1 MKIIGI
7 GNAIVDVICKVDDE
21 FLIKN
26 NLTKSNMKL
35 IDETEFK
42 KLLSNLKIEETV
54 SGGSVA
60 NSIVGISQLGNKVG
74 FIGKVND
81 DDLGQKYEQGL
92 KKEKVD
98 YFYTKKTED
107 LPTGTCLILITPDSE
122 RTMCTF
128 LGTAGKINKTDI
140 NAQAIKNSEI
150 TFLEGYL
157 WDEGDPKEAFNEA
170 ISFSNKI
177 AMSLSDKFCVD
188 RHKKNF
194 LDLVQNKL
202 DITFANEQE
211 ILELINAKSFDE
223 VISFGK
229 ELNKTL
235 IITRSDKG
243 SVAINQNEVV
253 ECKSQKNLKIVD
265 LTGAGDLF
273 AAGFL
278 HGYINKMTLQ
288 ENLNKGTEM
297 ASKVI
302 QKIGARLD

>member
-1 MKIIGI
+1 MNILGI

-35 IDETEFK
+35 IDEVEFK
-42 KLLSNLKIEETV
+42 KLLVNLKIEETV

-60 NSIVGISQLGNKVG
+60 NSIVGLSQLGNKVG
-74 FIGKVND
+74 FIGKVSD
-81 DDLGQKYEQGL
+81 DELGQKYEKGL
-92 KKEKVD
+92 IRENVEYFYNKKKED
-98 YFYTKKTED
+98 I
-107 LPTGTCLILITPDSE
+107 PTGTCLILITPDSE

-128 LGTAGKINKTDI
+128 LGTAGKVNKTDI
-140 NAQAIKNSEI
+140 NISAIKNSQI

-157 WDEGDPKEAFNEA
+157 WDEGEPKEAFNEA
-170 ISFSNKI
+170 IKHSNKI

-188 RHKKNF
+188 RHKKSF
-194 LDLVQNKL
+194 LQLVKHKL

-211 ILELINAKSFDE
+211 ILELIDAKSFE
-223 VISFGK
+223 EAVSFGK

-235 IITRSDKG
+235 VITRSDKG
-243 SVAINQNEVV
+243 SVAISQNQVI
-253 ECKSQKNLKIVD
+253 ECASQKDLKIVD

-278 HGYINKMTLQ
+278 HGYINKMSVKDS
-288 ENLNKGTEM
+288 LNKGTEM
-297 ASKVI
+297 ATKII
-302 QKIGARLD
+302 QIIGARL